1 LVRAP
6 AEAAAS
12 TISLETLKTL
22 VDSWRRRGFTPP
34 EALYALGL
42 AVLAAEAEVDE
53 EVADLLLYAAST
65 AMRKVTDL
73 VLVFPNLMAWSP
85 LGEKAPRR
93 FVHLLAAVSRPVMLD
108 SETVRYI
115 YDALQELRNRPLDA
129 ECRCLLVEAI
139 FAYSNLLRGY
149 LEDIKDRLES
159 AVADM
164 CRLYGEVK
172 KRGTAAPEGASRRN
186 ACLIL

>member
-1 LVRAP
+1 MRAP

-139 FAYSNLLRGY
+139 FAYSNLLRRY